1 MKVKDNSDEKVTR
14 FWTKIGLMAEVT
26 SIFRNVRPDRET
38 YINALKM
45 IQQVVP
51 FDSAGLYLL
60 YANRRDVVNVVNWG
74 EPFEQSEL
82 DEIQPDFLNW
92 IRQQTEPVRLTRQLK
107 ENENNSGDQ
116 TRTLLTVPLLVEDQ
130 MIGVVAYLYNNCST
144 VRDKDIKL
152 LSIIGDQMA
161 LSIERMIHLKKL
173 ENSNIALKEAH
184 NQLREMQS
192 ELIKDERLMAVKQ
205 LAVSINHEINN
216 PLSVI
221 TGNVEYLLYLNKS
234 LDEKAIAR
242 LKVVYTE
249 SLRIAE
255 INRKLLEIQTLVS
268 EKYLNDSSEIEM
280 INLEKSTAGE

>member
-1 MKVKDNSDEKVTR
+1 MKDNSDEKVTR